1 MGLIMPEKNKQRD
14 ILADILNDAHTGT
27 IRGMDELTKLI
38 HASPGDPPSKMPA
51 RPSGLK
57 KKSRKTRKYK
67 TTHYLTKEVF
77 DNLGE
82 AKVDIRDFLPGAAK
96 SRATKSSIV
105 ESAITVVLNEFE
117 AKGKDSALI
126 QELLKKKN
134 E

>member
-1 MGLIMPEKNKQRD
+1 MPEKKAKQRD
-14 ILADILNDAHTGT
+14 ILADILNDPHTGT

-38 HASPGDPPSKMPA
+38 HASPNDLSAKAVA
-51 RPSGLK
+51 RPSVPK
-57 KKSRKTRKYK
+57 KKRRRSRKHK

-82 AKVDIRDFLPGAAK
+82 AKVDIKEFLPAASK
-96 SRATKSSIV
+96 ASKSSIV
-105 ESAITVVLNEFE
+105 ESAITVVLQEFE

-126 QELLKKKN
+126 QELLKKKK

>member
-1 MGLIMPEKNKQRD
+1 MSEKTKQRD
-14 ILADILNDAHTGT
+14 ILADILNDPHTGT

-38 HASPGDPPSKMPA
+38 HASPNDPAVKTVPRPA
-51 RPSGLK
+51 GPK
-57 KKSRKTRKYK
+57 KRSRRSRKHK

-82 AKVDIRDFLPGAAK
+82 AKVDIREFLPAASK
-96 SRATKSSIV
+96 SRASKSSIV
-105 ESAITVVLNEFE
+105 ESAITVVLQEFE

-126 QELLKKKN
+126 QELLKKKK